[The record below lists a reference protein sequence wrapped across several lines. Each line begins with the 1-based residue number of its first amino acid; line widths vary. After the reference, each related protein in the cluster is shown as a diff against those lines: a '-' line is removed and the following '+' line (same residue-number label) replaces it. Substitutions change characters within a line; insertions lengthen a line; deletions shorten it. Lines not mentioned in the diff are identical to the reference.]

1 MEDQLVTFKVANL
14 AKEKG
19 FDEVCIDTFSSEG
32 KEQDRY
38 NLSMEEGMSSSEI
51 RKEFEVT
58 NTMLDNIVKL
68 NHPPIPYI
76 ARPSQSLLQKWLREI
91 ENIEVY
97 SIKDMSR
104 KWSNNYYNYFVY
116 LNNTLMLRSRI
127 GGTQPNT
134 YEEALEVGLFEAL
147 NL

>member
-51 RKEFEVT
+51 RQEFEVT
-58 NTMLDNIVKL
+58 NTMLENIVKL

-76 ARPSQSLLQKWLREI
+76 ARPSQSLLQKWLREKHNVHVDMYRNSMGWQCSLDDAVSGTHLELVTDEE
-91 ENIEVY
+91 EN
-97 SIKDMSR
+97 
-104 KWSNNYYNYFVY
+104 
-116 LNNTLMLRSRI
+116 
-127 GGTQPNT
+127 NT
-134 YEEALEVGLFEAL
+134 YEDCLELGLIASL
-147 NL
+147 NKIK